1 MSTLILKFAGRANQ
15 ICGHTHDMEIIFEL
29 EFDDIIFEFT
39 PERTGCY
46 SDQTQVLWK
55 LQHRTDQKPLDG
67 MLQRNL
73 TGEPCFS
80 DPNTILR
87 LFN

>member
-1 MSTLILKFAGRANQ
+1 
-15 ICGHTHDMEIIFEL
+15 MEIFLEL
-29 EFDDIIFEFT
+29 ESCDLLIEFT
-39 PERTGCY
+39 PERKGCY
-46 SDQTQVLWK
+46 SDQTEVLWK
-55 LQHRTDQKPLDG
+55 LQHGTDQKSLDG